1 MKTYWFD
8 IIVLKDRLYL
18 EYKKMKL
25 DISMQIKHISF
36 LPENTNHWYNLMTNL
51 KDAEGA
57 VFFQS
62 VK

>member
-25 DISMQIKHISF
+25 NISMQIKRISF

-62 VK
+62 VE

>member
-25 DISMQIKHISF
+25 NISMQIKRISF
-36 LPENTNHWYNLMTNL
+36 LPENTNH
-51 KDAEGA
+51 
-57 VFFQS
+57 
-62 VK
+62 